1 MEQKN
6 NSGQNGTRFF
16 ALLYTFIFLTILFL
30 TGVSSASA
38 GEKIYGDRASLG
50 DGHVHTYIQYN
61 DDGSPSAIGVQ
72 FSKSTLSNLPS
83 GSDGNYCWDKN
94 GNGQFEVKEHEC
106 LITHER
112 ILFLPKHNQNIP
124 FKWVLLNWNPEGHPP
139 PGVYD
144 LPHFDI
150 HFYTMD
156 YLKRNSIRMGPCAEE
171 MMDCDDL
178 KKALTPVPPK
188 FLPEEYI
195 SIGEAVAVPRMGMH
209 LLNPRSPELLKPPE
223 NKKFTHT
230 YFYGAYDGHITFFEP
245 MITLAYFQSE
255 PDVCIATKQ
264 PSEFETSGYYPTKY
278 CIKFSPKTSQYTVSL
293 EGMVKH

>member
-38 GEKIYGDRASLG
+38 GEKIYGDRTSLG

-72 FSKSTLSNLPS
+72 FSKSTLSDLPQ
-83 GSDGNYCWDKN
+83 GSDANYCWDKN
-94 GNGQFEVKEHEC
+94 GNGQIEVEEHEC

-112 ILFLPKHNQNIP
+112 ILFLPEHNQNIP

-156 YLKRNSIRMGPCAEE
+156 HLKRNHIRMGPCAVE
-171 MMDCDDL
+171 MMNCDDL
-178 KKALTPVPPK
+178 KKALTPVPPQ
-188 FLPEEYI
+188 FMPEEYI

-245 MITLAYFQSE
+245 MVTLAFFQSE

-264 PSEFETSGYYPTKY
+264 PSEFETSGYYPTEY
-278 CIKFSPKTSQYTVSL
+278 CMKFNPKTSQYTVSL